1 MALIRN
7 ISDFFSYCHK
17 LNQEMKFFR
26 EDLILFQWRVIKILL
41 TTNIPETPS
50 IFFQKE
56 KIKQKYI
63 ATCLIFLITK
73 FTSYEC
79 PLHVYKSC
87 VYIRTPDC
95 SNNLVDEP
103 FFCQCACL
111 FVKLFENVFSQQT
124 SLYQITWRIR
134 DHNHDHSLILITIN
148 KSVSSVDF
156 TFTSIDFI

>member
-1 MALIRN
+1 MKSN
-7 ISDFFSYCHK
+7 K
-17 LNQEMKFFR
+17 LE
-26 EDLILFQWRVIKILL
+26 ILL
-41 TTNIPETPS
+41 TTNIPETP
-50 IFFQKE
+50 E

-73 FTSYEC
+73 FTTSYEC

-111 FVKLFENVFSQQT
+111 FVKLFENVFS
-124 SLYQITWRIR
+124 
-134 DHNHDHSLILITIN
+134 
-148 KSVSSVDF
+148 
-156 TFTSIDFI
+156 